1 MSLTSF
7 STEADGMAFLFLE
20 FIFLAAG
27 VLCSGV
33 VGTTV
38 GNFLGLRLGN
48 GGDGGDGG

>member
-20 FIFLAAG
+20 FILLAAG
-27 VLCSGV
+27 VLCRGV
-33 VGTTV
+33 V